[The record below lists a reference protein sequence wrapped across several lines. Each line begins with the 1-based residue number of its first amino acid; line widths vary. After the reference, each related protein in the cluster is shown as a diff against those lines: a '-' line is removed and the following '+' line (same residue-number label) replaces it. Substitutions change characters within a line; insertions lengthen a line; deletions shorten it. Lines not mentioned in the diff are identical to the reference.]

1 MKRIACTAFAAVFL
15 GGASVAL
22 SQPAT
27 RSPFLTEVEI
37 RQLPDEE
44 LKKRYLA
51 CADASEQAV
60 LARLEVRACS
70 VVYDALLT
78 RTFRGNYEALRAWST
93 PDRSVVVRT
102 GVPHRD

>member
-1 MKRIACTAFAAVFL
+1 MKRIVHAALAVVFL
-15 GGASVAL
+15 GGATVAL
-22 SQPAT
+22 SQTAP
-27 RSPFLTEVEI
+27 RSSILTEGEI

-51 CADASEQAV
+51 CSDASEQAA

-78 RTFRGNYEALRAWST
+78 RTFRGDYAALRAWST
-93 PDRSVVVRT
+93 PDRSVVART
-102 GVPHRD
+102 AAPDRE